1 MIRSFFLL
9 LFFLCLLP
17 LISAQREIWG
27 TVSNGGNY
35 GHGYIFK
42 TDSVGDNLLIM
53 HHFDSINGKDPG
65 ALLFASNN
73 KLYGVTS
80 AGGLNNQGLFNGGVL
95 YEYDLNTLV
104 YNPLQHFGPN
114 NTEIFGR
121 QPAGSGSRTL
131 TEVSPGLIYGQLKGA
146 YQGGVIFAYNTANHT
161 ISTALTLPTYLGGAT
176 NSTLGNRL
184 QGNLYKA
191 ADGYLYG
198 TTYTNSQCPIP
209 NPDLGSIVRID
220 PVTQAFS
227 IRYLAP
233 CNISNGVH
241 FKSDFVT
248 YADKLYSVANTGGA
262 NNKGAIYSFDAAS
275 STYTNKHSFAGGIM
289 GWQPST
295 LVQGANGKFYG
306 TADGGTPEAY
316 HPYGCGIL
324 FEFDPATDLFT
335 KKLDFTYGN
344 GSFTNVGTFPFSL
357 ISGNNGKL
365 YGITA
370 NGVFEYNIAA
380 NQTTAKGR
388 LPLEMGWYN
397 AASPSLTF
405 VCRKPSYSAGLAAEI
420 FACKGEAIVI
430 DLQSDNAES
439 ILWKH
444 NGDIAP
450 GQAGNILQFNN
461 IELSDA
467 GSWQAELSNSCGVT
481 LVETVIHV
489 ADDIQVSETDSSL
502 AVSSGGSSFQ
512 WIDCQ
517 LQSPVQDATGP
528 VFVPAQS
535 GWYAVEVTN
544 GSCVDTSACYMVS
557 IAEDF
562 SLPGQPQAGISIW
575 PNPAST
581 ILHVNSTATFEKV
594 HIYDISGKVLFSG
607 TYQSEM
613 DISPLKAGIYFISFY
628 TSENT
633 FYIQKFIRK

>member
-1 MIRSFFLL
+1 MLRSVFLL
-9 LFFLCLLP
+9 ACFLCIP
-17 LISAQREIWG
+17 LFSNAQPELWG

-42 TDSVGDNLLIM
+42 TDSVGDNLLIV

-65 ALLFASNN
+65 ALLFADGN
-73 KLYGVTS
+73 KLYGLTS
-80 AGGLNNQGLFNGGVL
+80 AGGLNNQGLFSGGVF
-95 YEYDLNTLV
+95 YQYDLNTSV
-104 YNPLQHFGPN
+104 YTPLQHFGPN
-114 NTEIFGR
+114 NTEITGL

-146 YQGGVIFAYNTANHT
+146 YLGGVIFAYNAGNQT
-161 ISTALTLPTYLGGAT
+161 ISTALTLPTYQGGTT

-184 QGNLYKA
+184 EGNLYMGS
-191 ADGYLYG
+191 DGFLYG
-198 TTYTNSQCPIP
+198 ATYTNSQCPIP
-209 NPDLGSIVRID
+209 NPNLGSIVRIH
-220 PVTQAFS
+220 PVTHAFS

-233 CNISNGVH
+233 CNISNGFH
-241 FKSDFVT
+241 YKSSFVT
-248 YADKLYSVANTGGA
+248 YANKLYSVTNTGGA
-262 NNKGAIYSFDAAS
+262 NNKGVIYSFDPAS

-316 HPYGCGIL
+316 FPNGCGIL

-335 KKLDFTYGN
+335 KKLDFTYSN
-344 GSFTNVGTFPFSL
+344 GAVMNVGTFPFSL

-365 YGITA
+365 YGVTA
-370 NGVFEYNIAA
+370 NGVFEYNINT

-388 LPLEMGWYN
+388 FPLGMGWYS
-397 AASPSLTF
+397 AATPSLTF
-405 VCRKPSYSAGLAAEI
+405 VCRKPSYSANLAAEI
-420 FACKGEAIVI
+420 FACKGEAIAI

-450 GQAGNILQFNN
+450 GHTGNVLHFNN
-461 IELSDA
+461 TELSDA

-481 LVETVIHV
+481 LVQTVIHV
-489 ADDIQVSETDSSL
+489 ADDIQVNETDSSL
-502 AVSSGGSSFQ
+502 AVSSGGNSFQ

-517 LQSPVQDATGP
+517 LQSSVQGATGP

-535 GWYAVEVTN
+535 GSYAVAVTN
-544 GSCVDTSACYMVS
+544 GSCTDTSACYTVTVP
-557 IAEDF
+557 EDM
-562 SLPGQPQAGISIW
+562 SLTGQVQPGIYIW

-581 ILHVNSTATFEKV
+581 ILHINSTVAFEK
-594 HIYDISGKVLFSG
+594 IRICDISGKVLFAG
-607 TYQSEM
+607 IYKSEM
-613 DISPLKAGIYFISFY
+613 DISQLKAGIYFISFY

-633 FYIQKFIRK
+633 FYIKKFIRK